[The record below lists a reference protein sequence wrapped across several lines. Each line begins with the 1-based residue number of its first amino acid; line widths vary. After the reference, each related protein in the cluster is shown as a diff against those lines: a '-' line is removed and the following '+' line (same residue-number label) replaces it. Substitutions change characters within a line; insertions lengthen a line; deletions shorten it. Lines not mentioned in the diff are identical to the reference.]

1 MPISPLRL
9 IKNSV
14 EFCHKSEWSDIPRY
28 VRGIY
33 VLYKY
38 NSRTDSYAVVYVGMA
53 AKERSGI
60 RGRIK
65 SHLDNKT
72 GQWSHFS
79 VFQVWDN
86 IREDEVTELEG
97 LFRHIYRYDARAN
110 KLNKQRSFKK
120 LNQVRSKWF
129 DEWS

>member
-14 EFCHKSEWSDIPRY
+14 EYVDKTDWRDIP
-28 VRGIY
+28 VNCRGIY

-38 NSRTDSYAVVYVGMA
+38 NRRTDSMGVVYIGMA
-53 AKERSGI
+53 AKENAGI
-60 RGRIK
+60 KRRIISHTK
-65 SHLDNKT
+65 SKS

-86 IREDEVTELEG
+86 IQEQEVTELEG
-97 LFRHIYRYDARAN
+97 LFRHIYRHDVRAN
-110 KLNKQRSFKK
+110 KLNQRRGFKK
-120 LNQVRSKWF
+120 LNQIRSNWF
-129 DEWS
+129 DEW